1 MPAISIKTSAPL
13 NAADKTAIKQS
24 LGRII
29 AIVPRKSERWLMV
42 LFETVDDIYLGGEK
56 DEPAAFIE
64 VGLFGS
70 ASKET
75 YDALTSEITAVFAQ
89 QTNISTARI
98 YIKYTETPFWGWN
111 GKNF

>member
-13 NAADKTAIKQS
+13 GAAAKMAIKQS
-24 LGRII
+24 LGQII
-29 AIVPRKSERWLMV
+29 TIVPRKSERWLMV
-42 LFETVDDIYLGGEK
+42 LFENVDDIYLGGDK

-75 YDALTSEITAVFAQ
+75 YDALTREMMAVL
-89 QTNISTARI
+89 TEKLNISGERI
-98 YIKYTETPFWGWN
+98 YIKYSETPFWGWN

>member
-13 NAADKTAIKQS
+13 DMAVKTAIKQS
-24 LGRII
+24 LGQII

-42 LFETVDDIYLGGEK
+42 LFENVDDIYLGGDK

-75 YDALTSEITAVFAQ
+75 YDALTREMTAVLTEQ
-89 QTNISTARI
+89 VHISAERI